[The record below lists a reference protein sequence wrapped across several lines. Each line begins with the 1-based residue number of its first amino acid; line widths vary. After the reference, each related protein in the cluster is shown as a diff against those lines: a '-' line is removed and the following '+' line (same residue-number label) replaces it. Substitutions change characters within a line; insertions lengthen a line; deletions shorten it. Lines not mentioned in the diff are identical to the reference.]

1 MRTPLEGIGFDR
13 FPLSLLRRT
22 YEDSR
27 IVRLAI
33 IAHGEGPIAACAGQ
47 MLSDALDGGI
57 TGMDDEGVVGMVARL
72 DQRSHWVG
80 GYLAVA
86 DGPEMPAT
94 IIASLNGRDAGRTFG
109 VEALSGRTICD
120 HGTSDTDAFYVK
132 IVPDI
137 ERIEAPGIV
146 ALNMERVRLAR
157 RVARSVMDNATRNG
171 WRFMLTACLVV
182 TATMGL
188 LAAILMDGLPLWSR
202 FAIACATPLLMLK
215 LSDGRDREA
224 QERVEKR
231 SRAVSRLA

>member
-72 DQRSHWVG
+72 DQCSHWVG

-86 DGPEMPAT
+86 NGPEMPGS
-94 IIASLNGRDAGRTFG
+94 ILASLSGRDAGRTFG
-109 VEALSGRTICD
+109 VDALTGRTICD
-120 HGTSDTDAFYVK
+120 HGTSDADTFYVK

-137 ERIEAPGIV
+137 ERIEAPGIA
-146 ALNMERVRLAR
+146 ALNMERIRLAR
-157 RVARSVMDNATRNG
+157 PVARSIMNNATNSP
-171 WRFMLTACLVV
+171 WRFMLTVCL
-182 TATMGL
+182 L
-188 LAAILMDGLPLWSR
+188 LAATIGFLMAILMDGIPTWSR
-202 FAIACATPLLMLK
+202 LALACATPLIMLK
-215 LSDGRDREA
+215 LSDGRDWEA

-231 SRAVSRLA
+231 SRVVSRLA